1 MAFAQHVAT
10 RLRDLPSVWLA
21 DQVALAETADE
32 FGDDFE
38 IADLSRLPELFDFHL
53 FSETSQI
60 WSGKG
65 QRKYCATNTSRRPT
79 IGEVWRSRPSRAAR
93 PTRPDQ
99 PRRPRSPEAEP
110 RQGITI

>member
-65 QRKYCATNTSRRPT
+65 QRKYLRDEYVAETNH
-79 IGEVWRSRPSRAAR
+79 WRDLEIPPISGS
-93 PTRPDQ
+93 
-99 PRRPRSPEAEP
+99 
-110 RQGITI
+110 